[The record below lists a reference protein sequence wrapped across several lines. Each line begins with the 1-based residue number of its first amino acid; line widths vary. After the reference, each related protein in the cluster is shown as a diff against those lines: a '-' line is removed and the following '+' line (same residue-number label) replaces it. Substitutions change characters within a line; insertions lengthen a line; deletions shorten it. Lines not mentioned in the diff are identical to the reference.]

1 MASTWLNS
9 PNYTV
14 TDGDCR
20 ERESKQAR
28 QALVLLDPLLDSI
41 FMVIKTRD
49 SEVINWRLLTRDYIA
64 VSQI

>member
-41 FMVIKTRD
+41 FMVIKT
-49 SEVINWRLLTRDYIA
+49 SKG
-64 VSQI
+64 